1 MFTSLYC
8 GSTARGS
15 VITIIQSLPIR
26 NCLLYICSA
35 ELISNNLKSKTYIL
49 LPRNTCFHG
58 SPDLPSYQTFN
69 YKLNLMPEA
78 ISELVR
84 QLIHS
89 FKPQDCGSMKSLVD
103 PMPIIT
109 CSGKNR
115 AGKMSTE
122 ITSRGYYSTKNV
134 YYFGLKLHVVAFRRK
149 GIIPFF
155 LKCLY
160 FPLRMKMTQLYC
172 IQKSKVWEIRTI
184 EKYMPIKYIQI
195 YYSIKRRKNAKN
207 FRYLL
212 L

>member
-1 MFTSLYC
+1 M
-8 GSTARGS
+8 
-15 VITIIQSLPIR
+15 
-26 NCLLYICSA
+26 YICDVYESS
-35 ELISNNLKSKTYIL
+35 LKFYYQKFSNNNHPFAKEYL
-49 LPRNTCFHG
+49 LSWF
-58 SPDLPSYQTFN
+58 PDLPSYQTFN
-69 YKLNLMPEA
+69 YRLNLMPEA

>member
-1 MFTSLYC
+1 M
-8 GSTARGS
+8 
-15 VITIIQSLPIR
+15 V
-26 NCLLYICSA
+26 
-35 ELISNNLKSKTYIL
+35 
-49 LPRNTCFHG
+49 PRLVFF
-58 SPDLPSYQTFN
+58 LPS
-69 YKLNLMPEA
+69 
-78 ISELVR
+78 I
-84 QLIHS
+84 QLQIDFDARSNQGTCLAVNS

-207 FRYLL
+207 FRQIGRAHV
-212 L
+212 

>member
-1 MFTSLYC
+1 
-8 GSTARGS
+8 
-15 VITIIQSLPIR
+15 
-26 NCLLYICSA
+26 
-35 ELISNNLKSKTYIL
+35 
-49 LPRNTCFHG
+49 
-58 SPDLPSYQTFN
+58 
-69 YKLNLMPEA
+69 
-78 ISELVR
+78 
-84 QLIHS
+84 
-89 FKPQDCGSMKSLVD
+89 MKSLVD

-155 LKCLY
+155 LNCLY

>member
-1 MFTSLYC
+1 
-8 GSTARGS
+8 
-15 VITIIQSLPIR
+15 
-26 NCLLYICSA
+26 
-35 ELISNNLKSKTYIL
+35 
-49 LPRNTCFHG
+49 
-58 SPDLPSYQTFN
+58 
-69 YKLNLMPEA
+69 
-78 ISELVR
+78 
-84 QLIHS
+84 
-89 FKPQDCGSMKSLVD
+89 MKSLVD

-109 CSGKNR
+109 CSGKNK

-155 LKCLY
+155 LNCLY

-195 YYSIKRRKNAKN
+195 YYSIKRRKNAKAIKGESPEITKREKVARDLFSTAVSKVRQLIESLFN
-207 FRYLL
+207 WLNEKTNIQRAMKVRFTSGLL
-212 L
+212 VHTMGKIAITLITLIFN

>member
-1 MFTSLYC
+1 M
-8 GSTARGS
+8 
-15 VITIIQSLPIR
+15 
-26 NCLLYICSA
+26 YICDVYESS
-35 ELISNNLKSKTYIL
+35 LKFYYQKFSNNNHPFAKEYL
-49 LPRNTCFHG
+49 LSWFL
-58 SPDLPSYQTFN
+58 DLSSSYQAFN
-69 YKLNLMPEA
+69 YRLNLMPEA